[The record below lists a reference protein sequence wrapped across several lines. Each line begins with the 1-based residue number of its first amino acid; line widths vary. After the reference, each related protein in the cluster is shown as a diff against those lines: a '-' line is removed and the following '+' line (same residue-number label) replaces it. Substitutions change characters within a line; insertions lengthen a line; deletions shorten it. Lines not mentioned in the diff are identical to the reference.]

1 VTVLV
6 PNITT
11 AVDMGLIGGLN
22 TGDEGYTSDVRSFM
36 QAGVN
41 QSFTLA
47 DIGVTVSN
55 GWTLAVTGL
64 PSGWKYDAKTGT
76 FSGAATKVG
85 KTFVSFTV
93 SKKSGRT
100 TISYKATATFD
111 LAPLPGWASGTF
123 IGATVNSTVSGAT
136 ATRIPAEDGI
146 ATVTVTAGG
155 SISAACAFSG
165 TKLAFKGT
173 GFALRE
179 DGAYEAT
186 LSGKIGKKAVS
197 LKFTVSKREDVDT
210 GVAGVELGCASL
222 TGMLAAN
229 KRIDSSVNGGG
240 ACLYQN
246 LWLRADAG
254 ALDLPMGLAGVD
266 CSMIFN
272 VKNRLSMR
280 FGANGSVICTA
291 VMSNGTSTASTSVIL
306 VRKESVDKWI
316 GNVVVSIPS
325 RTVKSGKKT
334 VTVAGLHI
342 IVPIEVTSPTI
353 PAGAPGILVGGE
365 GAVYYDFGDGEYL
378 VEQP

>member
-1 VTVLV
+1 MTLQEAIDKII
-6 PNITT
+6 PLDEEAMKYTR
-11 AVDMGLIGGLN
+11 ARWN
-22 TGDEGYTSDVRSFM
+22 TLGKPLYSLGRLEEMVISF
-36 QAGVN
+36 AGIYR
-41 QSFTLA
+41 
-47 DIGVTVSN
+47 D
-55 GWTLAVTGL
+55 
-64 PSGWKYDAKTGT
+64 
-76 FSGAATKVG
+76 
-85 KTFVSFTV
+85 
-93 SKKSGRT
+93 KK
-100 TISYKATATFD
+100 
-111 LAPLPGWASGTF
+111 P
-123 IGATVNSTVSGAT
+123 
-136 ATRIPAEDGI
+136 
-146 ATVTVTAGG
+146 
-155 SISAACAFSG
+155 
-165 TKLAFKGT
+165 
-173 GFALRE
+173 
-179 DGAYEAT
+179 
-186 LSGKIGKKAVS
+186 KIGKKAVS